1 MSDGLDS
8 TLDVGAAAPTSAAAL
23 ADPGEQELAGRLRSL
38 LAHPAIWTDIP
49 GAAAPPRP
57 ADLLDEIAPPPRP
70 AEPSAGTAVTPGPP
84 AAGETVGLGEPARS
98 GDPVGVDVSGG
109 AGPAAPATAGA
120 AGLGDPARSRG
131 PVGFDAP
138 GGAGSA
144 TAGSAGPGDPAGTGE
159 PVEAG
164 GRSTQPVALPDR
176 ARRRR
181 QRPRAWAAAIAGL
194 AAAAALALFVVVPA
208 VVPDREVVRVQLAG
222 TGTEQGATASATAVR
237 LAAGWRITL
246 QIDGL
251 PGAPADTY
259 YEGWVRRGET
269 YVPLGTFHLRQ
280 PGKVELWAGVAMT
293 DYTSIVITRQQVGAG
308 LDPAETVLAG
318 NIQH

>member
-8 TLDVGAAAPTSAAAL
+8 ALDVGTAAPVSASATL
-23 ADPGEQELAGRLRSL
+23 ADEGGQELTGRLRSL
-38 LAHPAIWTDIP
+38 LAHPAIWADTP

-57 ADLLDEIAPPPRP
+57 ADLLEELTTPPRP
-70 AEPSAGTAVTPGPP
+70 AEPAGTTVTPAAPAAAGTVESSPP
-84 AAGETVGLGEPARS
+84 AGS
-98 GDPVGVDVSGG
+98 GDPVGF
-109 AGPAAPATAGA
+109 GPAAPATAES
-120 AGLGDPARSRG
+120 AGLGDPAE
-131 PVGFDAP
+131 
-138 GGAGSA
+138 
-144 TAGSAGPGDPAGTGE
+144 TGE

-164 GRSTQPVALPDR
+164 GRSAQPVALPDR

-181 QRPRAWAAAIAGL
+181 RPRAWAAAIAGL

-208 VVPDREVVRVQLAG
+208 VAPDREVVRVQLAG
-222 TGTEQGATASATAVR
+222 TGTEAGATASATAVR

-259 YEGWVRRGET
+259 YEGWVRRDDT

-293 DYTSIVITRQQVGAG
+293 DYTSIVITRQRVGAG

-318 NIQH
+318 DIQR